1 MCVCVYG
8 AVWYITR
15 LYIPDRALVN
25 SGFKPPKLQTPSLGQ
40 VIGPAIAKGAG
51 QHGAPTC
58 PEGCHGPRKGVNKE

>member
-1 MCVCVYG
+1 MVLYSTLLG
-8 AVWYITR
+8 YIFQIER
-15 LYIPDRALVN
+15 WSIVASN
-25 SGFKPPKLQTPSLGQ
+25 PKLQTPSLGQ